1 MWFSSINCL
10 IKLKSVST
18 KPSET
23 ALVKYTWTLTGIDFT
38 KGQSYDGTVG
48 PDEAIIT
55 ESGGVRYQTE
65 STNGSEIE
73 IQLNGNNTDI
83 AVTLEIESKLANGN
97 DVSSILYI
105 PNVIRTVGQ

>member
-1 MWFSSINCL
+1 M
-10 IKLKSVST
+10 
-18 KPSET
+18 
-23 ALVKYTWTLTGIDFT
+23 VKYTWTLTGIDFT
-38 KGQSYDGTVG
+38 KGDSYDGTVG

-73 IQLNGNNTDI
+73 VQLRGNNTDI

-97 DVSSILYI
+97 DVNSVLYI
-105 PNVIRTVGQ
+105 PNVIRTVKQ